1 MISGWNN
8 SGRNKTKCSE
18 KLIQLSNFMKEEFT
32 LTIFSENTVGLLN
45 QITTVFTR
53 RRVNIESLTTSES
66 AIKGIHKFTIV
77 IYSTADDVEKLIKQI
92 EKRIDVLRAYY
103 FTADEIVHQ
112 EVALYKVPTKALLQ
126 GNEIEKL
133 VRKYNARILE
143 ITDDYTVIEKTGHK
157 AETQELYEK
166 LDPYGLTQ
174 FTRSGRIAINKLKK
188 EPLNNYLKKLEED
201 RLKFKDQI
209 N

>member
-1 MISGWNN
+1 
-8 SGRNKTKCSE
+8 
-18 KLIQLSNFMKEEFT
+18 MKEEFT
-32 LTIFSENTVGLLN
+32 ITVFSENRVGLLS

-77 IYSTADDVEKLIKQI
+77 IFSTTDEVEKLVKQI
-92 EKRIDVLRAYY
+92 EKRIDVLKAYS

-112 EVALYKVPTKALLQ
+112 EIALYKVPTKALLK
-126 GNEIEKL
+126 GNEIERL

-174 FTRSGRIAINKLKK
+174 FTRSGRIAVNKLKM
-188 EPLNNYLKKLEED
+188 EPLNTYLKKLEED
-201 RLKFKDQI
+201 HLKV
-209 N
+209 NN